1 GKAVHAFLGV
11 EPTEVT
17 PEIAQR
23 FRLSSPSGAL
33 VLQVVPGSAAAKA
46 GLLSGDLI
54 VRFGGRPVRTVEDLL
69 AALRHHKPGD
79 RVAVTV
85 IRDGKRKTL
94 QVTLSGR
101 SGRWSFSPE
110 PVAPSRR
117 PPPLRSRRAA
127 PAHA

>member
-1 GKAVHAFLGV
+1 MRQLIATGKAVHAFLRV

-23 FRLSSPSGAL
+23 FHLSSPSGAL
-33 VLQVVPGSAAAKA
+33 VLQVVSGSAAAKA
-46 GLLSGDLI
+46 GLRSGDLI
-54 VRFGGRPVRTVEDLL
+54 VAFGGRPVRTVEDLL
-69 AALRHHKPGD
+69 AALRHRKPGD

-101 SGRWSFSPE
+101 SVG
-110 PVAPSRR
+110 
-117 PPPLRSRRAA
+117 
-127 PAHA
+127 